1 MIDKWLD
8 PLYKLYGGY
17 GYFYFQS
24 GVPEKVTYA
33 LQAVALLSFIVWS
46 LCDRKEYIKKFL
58 CVLLVDYIL
67 FLLCST
73 VIFRPENA
81 ETGVKLIPFW
91 KYFAIGNGREQFV
104 LEIVLN
110 ILVFIPIGFLASCL
124 SQVKTFLKVILLG
137 LIVSLVIELG
147 QLIFEKGVAEI
158 DDVIHNT
165 FGCSIGYLMAIPI
178 VWIYNLVT
186 KEGRIKDA

>member
-1 MIDKWLD
+1 MTDKWLE

-46 LCDRKEYIKKFL
+46 LCDRKENIKKFL

-81 ETGVKLIPFW
+81 ETGVRLFPFW

-110 ILVFIPIGFLASCL
+110 VLVFIPIGFLAGCL
-124 SQVKTFLKVILLG
+124 WLGKDFKKVIGIG
-137 LIVSLVIELG
+137 LVFSLAIELG
-147 QLIFEKGVAEI
+147 QLVFEKGVAEL

-165 FGCSIGYLMAIPI
+165 IGCAVGYLVALPL
-178 VWIYNLVT
+178 VWMYKRV
-186 KEGRIKDA
+186 K